1 MDKGPSAKGRAAIAT
16 PDSIVDDQLDAA
28 IGNVIL
34 AADTQPRSMD
44 VGAALCV
51 RSSVDATSKVVPLTP
66 EELEAQDERELAL
79 AECKTELAGSAL
91 HSEDNLSSDRDD
103 DPPSPMRDDRFC
115 AYERAG
121 GFRHDQSVYGEA
133 GPDIAIPK
141 QFTYPGD
148 SKQPPHRSRMTATSL
163 CLS

>member
-1 MDKGPSAKGRAAIAT
+1 
-16 PDSIVDDQLDAA
+16 
-28 IGNVIL
+28 
-34 AADTQPRSMD
+34 MD

-51 RSSVDATSKVVPLTP
+51 RSNADATSKVVPLTP

-79 AECKTELAGSAL
+79 AKCKAELAGAAL
-91 HSEDNLSSDRDD
+91 HSEDNLSSDRDE
-103 DPPSPMRDDRFC
+103 DPPSPMRDYPFC

-121 GFRHDQSVYGEA
+121 GFWHDQSVYYGEA

-148 SKQPPHRSRMTATSL
+148 SKHPSRTTATSL
-163 CLS
+163 FHS